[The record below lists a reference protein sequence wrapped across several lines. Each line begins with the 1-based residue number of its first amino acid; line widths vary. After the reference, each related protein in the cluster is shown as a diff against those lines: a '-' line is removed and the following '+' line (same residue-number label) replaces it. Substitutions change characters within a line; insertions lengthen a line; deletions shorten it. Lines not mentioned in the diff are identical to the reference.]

1 MKNRP
6 HAVLLSALFLMFLGL
21 VPCVSQPSTTTVAVL
36 PFENTTADLR
46 SDYLGKIAEALL
58 MYDLSSVSSLQ
69 LVSREEIDAL
79 LQEKKLA
86 LSGLFEGSG
95 DASEEI
101 ESLTSADYLLR
112 GEFVHLG
119 DELIFILKLLRV
131 SDGEATVFRERGT
144 DENTIHRLSEQAV
157 HSLTGRSLTFTTEDG
172 SRSIISMRNEEP
184 GILAVYS
191 PLINAEIFIDDSF
204 VGYTTGDP
212 TEPFIADKL
221 RPGLHTVR
229 THLSRNFGVIDLPE
243 IKFHDWE
250 TEVRVRPGQRAV
262 VRDQSRHFNDIL
274 YSLQWVLREEKSFRS
289 KTDLLSFNYSED
301 FSFVDR
307 RGETMQG
314 TISYRPAPIPGTAD
328 TTDTRNDKASEENT
342 LLVEVQL
349 NEAAQLLQIPIP
361 PQGSVSDQNSTLQL
375 LDIEIGIDARYND
388 WELSYSIRRNDV
400 YQGMH
405 RVEYD

>member
-6 HAVLLSALFLMFLGL
+6 HVVLILALFLMFLSL
-21 VPCVSQPSTTTVAVL
+21 VPCTSQPASTTVAVL
-36 PFENTTADLR
+36 PFENTTADIR

-86 LSGLFEGSG
+86 LSGLFEGSA
-95 DASEEI
+95 DAAEEI

-131 SDGEATVFRERGT
+131 SNGEATVFRERGT

-157 HSLTGRSLTFTTEDG
+157 RSLTGRSITFTTEDG
-172 SRSIISMRNEEP
+172 SRSIISLRNEEP
-184 GILAVYS
+184 GIIAVYS

-221 RPGLHTVR
+221 RPGIHTIR

-274 YSLQWVLREEKSFRS
+274 YSLQWVLREEESFQS
-289 KTDLLSFNYSED
+289 KEDLLSFNYSEK

-307 RGETMQG
+307 QGETKQG
-314 TISYRPAPIPGTAD
+314 TISYRPAPTRDAD
-328 TTDTRNDKASEENT
+328 TSAENA

-349 NEAAQLLQIPIP
+349 NEAAQLLEITLP
-361 PQGSVSDQNSTLQL
+361 PQGSVSSQNSTLQL
-375 LDIEIGIDARYND
+375 LDIEIDIDARYNE

-405 RVEYD
+405 RVEYE